1 MIDWESI
8 YNKLL
13 ESRKCDIGERHHI
26 IPKHS
31 GGTDYDGMVI
41 LSHKDHTLAHYIRW
55 KWKKEPGDLAAYTIM
70 SGQEKNPMNIS
81 GVREDLI
88 KKIKEYS
95 NKPEYKEKRRKEAVI
110 RWNDQDIRKKY
121 IDGKSRYINSL
132 SDKSIIFKH
141 LHTEDNKKRGTER
154 IKNWMENNPEKHKEC
169 LQKGKNTRINNIKNL
184 TPEELKSRFGRPG
197 NTNPNWECYY
207 IIFKDGIETV
217 FESQAHLLRETNIS
231 RIAVNKYKDTDVE
244 MPRGKLKGYKIK
256 TAKILEK

>member
-1 MIDWESI
+1 M
-8 YNKLL
+8 
-13 ESRKCDIGERHHI
+13 GERHHI

-55 KWKKEPGDLAAYTIM
+55 RWKKESGDLAAYVIM
-70 SGQEKNPMNIS
+70 SGQEKNPMNIP

-95 NKPEYKEKRRKEAVI
+95 NAPEYKEKRRQEAVI
-110 RWNDQDIRKKY
+110 RWNNEDIRNKY
-121 IDGKSRYINSL
+121 MQGKSRYIKSL
-132 SDKSIIFKH
+132 SDKSIIAKH
-141 LHTEDNKKRGTER
+141 LHTEEHKKKGVER
-154 IKNWMENNPEKHKEC
+154 IKRWMEENPEKHRESIN
-169 LQKGKNTRINNIKNL
+169 KGKETRINNIKKL
-184 TPEELKSRFGRPG
+184 TSEELKSRFGNPG

-217 FESQAHLLRETNIS
+217 FESQAHLLREVSIS

-244 MPRGKLKGYKIK
+244 IPRGKLKGYKIK
-256 TAKILEK
+256 TTKTL